1 MNIFKKTFN
10 KIRTLGYLFQLS
22 VPDKKFINFA
32 LKKWK
37 KSNNIEPEG
46 EILIDQMFYDIYIFQ
61 LSYITNYL
69 QIKHNLHLKHYHLIP
84 REKILLS
91 KFFKY
96 FRKYS
101 RINRVY
107 ESFGSSYAFG
117 QTYFKESEK
126 ICEHLNFTSKRELL
140 NYKLENILIGDLIY
154 DTYLRTYVQPT
165 IDFEDPR
172 FKLVVLN
179 AHDIFFS
186 CKNYLDT
193 KKVKKIIVSHSVY
206 IQYGILARLALSRG
220 IDVYNALNFERT
232 LKKLS
237 LDHHLPTPRHHLYP
251 SLFEVQ
257 KNQEKLREKAR
268 VVLEKRLN
276 GEIDRGIKYMS
287 SSSYADREYTE
298 EKLFLNNGKPK
309 VVMMLH
315 CFYDAPHTYRHMLFE
330 DFYEWVVFVFNK
342 AKSLNID
349 LIVKPHPNGKEFN
362 EEIIKNLNKKH
373 PHIRIINKNVSNKQ
387 IISEKPDLLLTV
399 NGTVVHEFAY
409 HGIKVLVA
417 GDHPGFE
424 YNFSK
429 CPETISEYAY
439 YLEHPEK
446 LKINIDKSEI
456 EEFFYMHYLSTGFG
470 RIKGNNDIFHSRR
483 RNYSSEN
490 NDIYLELVKDAEE
503 GLFDN
508 AFTSYDEA
516 FSQVD

>member
-276 GEIDRGIKYMS
+276 GEIDRGINSMS
-287 SSSYADREYTE
+287 S
-298 EKLFLNNGKPK
+298 
-309 VVMMLH
+309 
-315 CFYDAPHTYRHMLFE
+315 
-330 DFYEWVVFVFNK
+330 
-342 AKSLNID
+342 
-349 LIVKPHPNGKEFN
+349 
-362 EEIIKNLNKKH
+362 
-373 PHIRIINKNVSNKQ
+373 
-387 IISEKPDLLLTV
+387 
-399 NGTVVHEFAY
+399 
-409 HGIKVLVA
+409 
-417 GDHPGFE
+417 
-424 YNFSK
+424 
-429 CPETISEYAY
+429 
-439 YLEHPEK
+439 
-446 LKINIDKSEI
+446 
-456 EEFFYMHYLSTGFG
+456 
-470 RIKGNNDIFHSRR
+470 
-483 RNYSSEN
+483 
-490 NDIYLELVKDAEE
+490 
-503 GLFDN
+503 
-508 AFTSYDEA
+508 
-516 FSQVD
+516 